1 MKISV
6 VIPIYKKESCIKER
20 IESCLN
26 QDFDDFEVIAVD
38 DGSPDRCGK
47 ICDEIAAKDS
57 RLKVFHKEN
66 GGTSAA
72 RKYGVE
78 HSSGEYITFV
88 DADDELLP
96 GALQKLYDVMSEVD
110 ADEVIGGFIQENG
123 NKTVAPWNGFVEPDI
138 LIEDLLRTRNSFC
151 VVWGILFKKDV
162 LEGCFD
168 MPRETTGRE
177 DIPMQINLLMK
188 NPKVYILQEPVYFYR
203 FCPRKSYT
211 KETDI
216 VPAVHATVRKAL
228 QPKWDKYET
237 LFRLYQ
243 TKHYENYL
251 ERGEKDE
258 ELDKYYAPLRTLSGS
273 KGIPLADRI
282 VILMPKCIG
291 RIIVRTYRWW
301 LRHKK

>member
-6 VIPIYKKESCIKER
+6 VIPVYKKEPCIKAR
-20 IESCLN
+20 LESCLN

-38 DGSPDRCGK
+38 DGSPDRCGE
-47 ICDEIAAKDS
+47 ICDELAAKDS

-123 NKTVAPWNGFVEPDI
+123 NKTVAPWNGFVDPDM

-151 VVWGILFKKDV
+151 VVWGILFKKD
-162 LEGCFD
+162 
-168 MPRETTGRE
+168 
-177 DIPMQINLLMK
+177 
-188 NPKVYILQEPVYFYR
+188 IL
-203 FCPRKSYT
+203 K
-211 KETDI
+211 
-216 VPAVHATVRKAL
+216 AV
-228 QPKWDKYET
+228 
-237 LFRLYQ
+237 
-243 TKHYENYL
+243 
-251 ERGEKDE
+251 
-258 ELDKYYAPLRTLSGS
+258 
-273 KGIPLADRI
+273 
-282 VILMPKCIG
+282 
-291 RIIVRTYRWW
+291 
-301 LRHKK
+301 

>member
-6 VIPIYKKESCIKER
+6 VIPVYKKESCIKAR

-26 QDFDDFEVIAVD
+26 QDFDDFEIIAVD
-38 DGSPDRCGK
+38 DGSPDRCGE

-96 GALQKLYDVMSEVD
+96 GALRRLYDVMSEVD

-123 NKTVAPWNGFVEPDI
+123 NKTVAPWKEFVEPDI
-138 LIEDLLRTRNSFC
+138 LIENLLRTRNSFC
-151 VVWGILFKKDV
+151 VVWGILFKRDV

-168 MPRETTGRE
+168 MPREVVSGE
-177 DIPMQINLLMK
+177 DIAMQINVLMK
-188 NPKVYILQEPVYFYR
+188 NPKVYILQEPVYFYK
-203 FCPRKSYT
+203 FFPRKSYAN
-211 KETDI
+211 EVDI
-216 VPAVHATVRKAL
+216 IPALHATIRKAL
-228 QPKWDKYET
+228 QPNWDKYET

-243 TKHYENYL
+243 IKHYESYL
-251 ERGEKDE
+251 ERGNNDE
-258 ELDKYYAPLRTLSGS
+258 RLDNYYASLRTLSGN
-273 KGIPLADRI
+273 KGIPIADRM
-282 VILMPKCIG
+282 VLLMPKCIG
-291 RIIVRTYRWW
+291 RIIVRTYRRW
-301 LRHKK
+301 LRHK